1 MRSILT
7 QRIKKT
13 SVVKRYLIILS
24 LFLFACDNEYE
35 TTFKESPDDRV
46 RKVLDEYRSNLLS
59 APNGYKGIIY
69 TGSGGGY
76 MFYLDFNENGN
87 VTMVSDF
94 NLETSETPMNGTF
107 VIKALQR
114 PTLSF
119 DTYSYIHLLADP
131 SGSVNGG
138 EDGVGLISDVEFAF
152 EEFSGDS
159 IRVKGIQR
167 NTEMILVQ
175 ATQQEASQFLSGKLN
190 DNITN
195 TTDFLA
201 ANPFPYLDFG
211 ATEVAVDIN
220 QDNKT
225 ITLFYRDSDNVVQ
238 QTTLPFSY
246 SVNGILLKKEIEYG
260 NISFQEL
267 IWDDNQQSFY
277 VMAGSQKVYMES
289 SAIPIIP
296 LVYALGYL
304 HNYII
309 MDPEEITTLPAEFL
323 TIYNEAKDLLIDV
336 GGYNLILDG
345 FIISFDQTDNVA
357 ITYFVHNNVGDYQA
371 NYFYRKNISSNGLM
385 TFTRTGQDGNASAI
399 VLGMTPLLDYFQ
411 DNSFAFNYEVDVD
424 LLAKATPQQASAAY
438 FLGVLE

>member
-1 MRSILT
+1 M
-7 QRIKKT
+7 
-13 SVVKRYLIILS
+13 KRYLIILP
-24 LFLFACDNEYE
+24 LLLLWACDSEYE
-35 TTFKESPDDRV
+35 AIFNESPDDRV
-46 RKVLDEYRSNLLS
+46 RKVLDEYRANLTG

-76 MFYLDFNENGN
+76 MFYLDFNEDGN

-94 NLETSETPMNGTF
+94 NLETAETPMNGTF

-159 IRVKGIQR
+159 VRVEGIQR

-175 ATQQEASQFLSGKLN
+175 ATQQEANQFLNGSLN
-190 DNITN
+190 DNIIN

-201 ANPFPYLDFG
+201 ANSFPYFDFG

-220 QDNKT
+220 QDSKT

-238 QTTLPFSY
+238 QSTLPFSY
-246 SVNGILLKKEIEYG
+246 SVNGILLKEEIEFG

-289 SAIPIIP
+289 SAVPIIP

-304 HNYII
+304 HTSII

-323 TIYNEAKDLLIDV
+323 TIYNEAKDLLINV

-345 FIISFDQTDNVA
+345 FAVSFDQTNNVA
-357 ITYFVHNNVGDYQA
+357 ITYFIHNNAGDYQA
-371 NYFYRKNISSNGLM
+371 NYFYTKNISSNGLM

-399 VLGMTPLLDYFQ
+399 VLGLTPLLDYFEN
-411 DNSFAFNYEVDVD
+411 NSFAFNYEVDVD

-438 FLGVLE
+438 FLGLLE